1 MSTVDIK
8 KVVAM
13 MPVGCQMRLV
23 EHIQKQ
29 QTTVLKQCAELSDHD
44 QLMRAQGGYK
54 QLEWILGWLDA
65 PKPVEQKRAVSR
77 REV

>member
-8 KVVAM
+8 TVVAM
-13 MPVGCQMRLV
+13 MPVGCQVRLV

-29 QTTVLKQCAELSDHD
+29 QSTILKQCAELSDHD

-54 QLEWILGWLDA
+54 QLQWILDWLDA
-65 PKPVEQKRAVSR
+65 PKPAEHKRAVSR
-77 REV
+77 KEV